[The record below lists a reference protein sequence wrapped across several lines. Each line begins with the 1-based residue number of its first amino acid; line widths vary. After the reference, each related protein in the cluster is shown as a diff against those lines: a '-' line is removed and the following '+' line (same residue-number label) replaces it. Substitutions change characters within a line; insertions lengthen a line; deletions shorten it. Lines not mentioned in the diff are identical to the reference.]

1 MKAILN
7 IQTFKEHTTLA
18 SRAIS
23 PKAVNPIFSYLKL
36 LADSSSNKISLTG
49 TDSAITITT
58 SFEAEV
64 IEPGTVLLNSNKLN
78 SLLER
83 LGIGELTLTRIGS
96 ETEISLH
103 AEEYGSFA
111 LPTVVEEFPELTNQ
125 ISKENFAV
133 NSEQLY
139 SALKKTF
146 YAAAD
151 GAYKLRLRA
160 AESAP
165 HETRQI
171 IAGVHFTLGNILEL
185 AATDGHKLA
194 VSISQTR
201 ISESIREMTV
211 PADALKQL
219 CWALDKLPAGE
230 VFISVD
236 GDSCITFVLGEFS
249 LTGRLLAG
257 DYPKYQQLFPEKFSR
272 SLYVDRASFLSGLA
286 RVSLFHEQDRLVN
299 IELVPESKQVVLS
312 TSSSNS
318 GRGTTTIAA
327 DIEGDAF
334 SIYFNCKYLTDILR
348 HMQASKIL
356 IQFNE
361 ADQPA
366 LLSDPM
372 PPQTKCLLMP
382 IKKQ

>member
-1 MKAILN
+1 MKAILK
-7 IQTFKEHTTLA
+7 IQTFKEYTVLA
-18 SRAIS
+18 SRAINS
-23 PKAVNPIFSYLKL
+23 KAVNPIFSYLKL
-36 LADSSSNKISLTG
+36 VADSSSNKISLTG
-49 TDSAITITT
+49 TDSVITITT

-83 LGIGELTLTRIGS
+83 LGIGELTLTRIEG
-96 ETEISLH
+96 EAEISIH

-111 LPTVVEEFPELTNQ
+111 LPTVVEEFPEISSQ
-125 ISKENFAV
+125 ISKEHFAV

-146 YAAAD
+146 YAAA
-151 GAYKLRLRA
+151 
-160 AESAP
+160 
-165 HETRQI
+165 ETRQI
-171 IAGVHFTLGNILEL
+171 MAGVHFTLGNILEL

-211 PADALKQL
+211 PTDALKQL

-272 SLYVDRASFLSGLA
+272 SLYIDRASFLSGLA

-299 IELVPESKQVVLS
+299 IELVPESKQLVLS

>member
-1 MKAILN
+1 MKAIIN
-7 IQTFKEHTTLA
+7 IQTFKEHTALT

-23 PKAVNPIFSYLKL
+23 PKAVNPIFSHLKL
-36 LADSSSNKISLTG
+36 VADRSANKISLIG
-49 TDSAITITT
+49 TNSVITITT

-64 IEPGTVLLNSNKLN
+64 IEAGTILINADKLN

-83 LGIGELTLTRIGS
+83 LGTGELTLTRINS
-96 ETEISLH
+96 EAEISIH

-111 LPTVVEEFPELTNQ
+111 LPTVAEEFSEISSQ
-125 ISKENFAV
+125 ISKEHFVV

-139 SALKKTF
+139 CALKKTF
-146 YAAAD
+146 YAAAAD
-151 GAYKLRLRA
+151 
-160 AESAP
+160 
-165 HETRQI
+165 ETRQI
-171 IAGVHFTLGNILEL
+171 MAGVHFTLGNILEL

-257 DYPKYQQLFPEKFSR
+257 AYPKYQQLFPEKFSR

-299 IELVPESKQVVLS
+299 IELVPESKQLVLS
-312 TSSSNS
+312 ASSSNS
-318 GRGTTTIAA
+318 GRGTTSIAA

-348 HMQASKIL
+348 HMQATKIL

-361 ADQPA
+361 ANQPA

-382 IKKQ
+382 IQKR